1 MIQIVATTNSTL
13 VVYIPLVLP
22 SCLEPVVILSSI
34 ALRDI
39 GASLALTERTALKL
53 AK

>member
-1 MIQIVATTNSTL
+1 MIQIVAITNSTP

-22 SCLEPVVILSSI
+22 SCLELVVIPGFI

-39 GASLALTERTALKL
+39 RASLALTE
-53 AK
+53 